1 MASTR
6 RLLVLMLCL
15 LPWLQMVE
23 SGFSVQRFQSAR
35 PITSPVPIT
44 KDGVYLI
51 SVIVDPCRGCYSR
64 LHLFCDCQGTKR
76 YFFTAYGKSIYSH
89 AEVAV
94 GLKKTDTLFIKR
106 TGNVEGPSSLSVVYV
121 AELSSFYSTVM
132 NGRVTKN
139 SPVTYTTRLTPNGW
153 IPLKNMDRETT
164 FTVPVTGMYWVT
176 GRTLPMSTSVFMEVK
191 SGPRSLFLVCA
202 EDTKPVSASGAF
214 RLTAGSTVWATT
226 QGGVTYAPHTLIS
239 AVYLAGNKKPN
250 TYPYEHLAFTA
261 TYDKQLYSAPGYVL
275 QFRHVLTNYGY
286 LYVDGYTEI
295 RRSGSYMVSIRP
307 DPITTPTTVVSLFV
321 NGQSRWDV
329 YAEDGI
335 PSGAT
340 ISITLQAGSYVAVKH
355 TNSITTILEDGTM
368 FSIAFIQP

>member
-6 RLLVLMLCL
+6 RLLVLMLWPV
-15 LPWLQMVE
+15 PWLQMVE

-35 PITSPVPIT
+35 PITSSVPIT

-51 SVIVDPCRGCYSR
+51 SIIVDPCKLCYTSLR
-64 LHLFCDCQGTKR
+64 LFCECQGTER
-76 YFFTAYGKSIYSH
+76 YFFTAYGRLIYSH

-94 GLKKTDTLFIKR
+94 GLRKYDTLFIKKA
-106 TGNVEGPSSLSVVYV
+106 GDVEGPSSLSVVYV
-121 AELSSFYSTVM
+121 AELSSFYITVM
-132 NGRVTKN
+132 NGRETKN
-139 SPVTYTTRLTPNGW
+139 SPVTYTTRLTPDGW
-153 IPLKNMDRETT
+153 MPLRNMDKETT

-176 GRTLPMSTSVFMEVK
+176 GRAVPVSKFVYMRVR
-191 SGPRSLFLVCA
+191 SGSRSLFLVCA
-202 EDTKPVSASGAF
+202 EGTKPVSASGAF

-250 TYPYEHLAFTA
+250 TYPFEHLAFTA
-261 TYDKQLYSAPGYVL
+261 TYDKELYSAPGYVL
-275 QFRHVLTNYGY
+275 KFRRVLTNYGY

-295 RRSGSYMVSIRP
+295 RRTGSYMVSIRP

-329 YAEDGI
+329 YAEYGI

-340 ISITLQAGSYVAVKH
+340 ISLILRAGSYVDVKH
-355 TNSITTILEDGTM
+355 TNSITTILAGSTM